1 MRVQK
6 VFLEKGLRIE
16 GACDEGRIPGSGDD
30 QRRSEYLAV
39 LGPWAARATNS
50 SEREI
55 YNAGAP
61 FKPAPASLKG
71 HPSTESPLPR
81 DTRTPQ
87 GVICVSRDVRER

>member
-1 MRVQK
+1 
-6 VFLEKGLRIE
+6 LRHAGERTIATFSLPIILWIHSDYE
-16 GACDEGRIPGSGDD
+16 NA
-30 QRRSEYLAV
+30 